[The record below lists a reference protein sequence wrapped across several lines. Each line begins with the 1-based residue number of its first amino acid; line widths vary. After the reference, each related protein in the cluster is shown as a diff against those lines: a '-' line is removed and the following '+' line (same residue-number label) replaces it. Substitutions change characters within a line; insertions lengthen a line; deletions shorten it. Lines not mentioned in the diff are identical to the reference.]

1 MSKSSMPAKC
11 SLKVLAN
18 IVPHIDPVGEMGAV
32 FMLIPVFGPN
42 PDSLPSP
49 FGQGAG
55 VSYGC
60 GLGRPYGG
68 KTTMAKVLN
77 EAARGCEPAHLMLS
91 PSVRPVPWRW
101 RIVTAEP
108 SSSLAT

>member
-11 SLKVLAN
+11 SLNVLAN

-55 VSYGC
+55 V
-60 GLGRPYGG
+60 P
-68 KTTMAKVLN
+68 
-77 EAARGCEPAHLMLS
+77 
-91 PSVRPVPWRW
+91 
-101 RIVTAEP
+101 
-108 SSSLAT
+108 

>member
-1 MSKSSMPAKC
+1 MSRKRVNRVTAAVGVRAPPAIGDHREPWPNIMTALPSFHGRPIGRCEMSKSSMPAKC
-11 SLKVLAN
+11 SLNVLAN

-55 VSYGC
+55 V
-60 GLGRPYGG
+60 P
-68 KTTMAKVLN
+68 
-77 EAARGCEPAHLMLS
+77 
-91 PSVRPVPWRW
+91 
-101 RIVTAEP
+101 
-108 SSSLAT
+108 